1 MKKALEFILF
11 SKSLASIQQVICLK
25 HHKEYGHGSTLV
37 VFCFQVL
44 IMDSRIS
51 QDNLTAETAI

>member
-1 MKKALEFILF
+1 MEKALEFILF
-11 SKSLASIQQVICLK
+11 RKSFTSIQQVICLK

-44 IMDSRIS
+44 ISRIS
-51 QDNLTAETAI
+51 QDTLTAETAI